1 MTLKE
6 ILALITIIK
15 NETKLNANTA
25 QRIGTALTHIVNFVK
40 DSSVYVPEEFDED
53 IPVILNGSKTAG
65 RLSNGMLWKVSGMT
79 PIQAIK
85 DMVQEYLN
93 PTITGFS
100 TSQLSTIVEVGTTLS
115 GSIQFS
121 FALSN
126 SGNLKPGTLS
136 VIDVTSSTVLVSD
149 QPLTSPVAAAIGNV
163 KKTAN
168 GAVHSWQARAKSTQE
183 TDIVSNNFS
192 VTWLN
197 KIFHTATYGIPST
210 SDQVRA
216 LTAVWRSQTTLSV
229 NINKPNY
236 VVCVPTGMSIKSAIT
251 ASFEDITAEFRDC
264 GNVDVVMPDGE
275 TIVNYTIFKYQKP
288 VALGATAT
296 IILQ

>member
-40 DSSVYVPEEFDED
+40 DSSVYVPEVFEED
-53 IPVILNGSKTAG
+53 ILVTLNGNKTAG
-65 RLSNGMLWKVSGMT
+65 RLSNGMLWKTTGMDT
-79 PIQAIK
+79 RQAIK

-126 SGNLKPGTLS
+126 SGNLKPGSLT

-149 QPLTSPVAAAIGNV
+149 QPLTSPVEAAIGNV
-163 KKTAN
+163 KKTVN

-197 KIFHTATYGIPST
+197 KIFHSAVDST
-210 SDQVRA
+210 PASSADVRA
-216 LTAVWRSQTTLSV
+216 LSAIWRTQTTISV
-229 NINKPNY
+229 NINKPIY
-236 VVCVPTGMSIKSAIT
+236 VICVPAGMSVKSAIT
-251 ASFEDITAEFRDC
+251 ASFEDITSEFVNS
-264 GNVDVVMPDGE
+264 GTVSVMMPDGV
-275 TIVNYTIFKYQKP
+275 TAVNYSIFKYQKP

-296 IILQ
+296 VILQ